1 MNKSMAYT
9 TSPLQLCLI
18 AFQSLTRDSAIS
30 ALLPSTWVSSHHVF
44 SRIVNSNLVL
54 ISQECSQLATVTL
67 HPLHVAQN
75 HCVFSSNGIQQ
86 INHTSIVVIPTLDL
100 ETCQM
105 PNPESLISSALHVTF
120 LVINHDPVSAYS
132 RTSWVP
138 AFST

>member
-30 ALLPSTWVSSHHVF
+30 ALLPST
-44 SRIVNSNLVL
+44 
-54 ISQECSQLATVTL
+54 QECSQLATVTL